1 MPGVRRLLCSPASL
15 SFIRR
20 KLCGMQR
27 DLLRRTSSCA
37 LLFLICTFCPGAFS
51 ADWSLTGNPEL
62 QQYFEHKVREIETN
76 QSLLQYETLSQ
87 WQQDREELR
96 SDLFS
101 MLGLHPRPEK
111 TPLNARKLGV
121 VQHDEFRVEK
131 LTFESMPGLYVTG
144 NLYVPNEVTDRLP
157 TILYVCGHARM
168 RSPEGDISYG
178 NKTGYQH
185 HGAWFARNGY
195 VCLMIDTL
203 QLGEIEGIHHGTYRH
218 DRWWW
223 NSYGYTP
230 AGVEAWNC
238 IRALDY
244 LETRDEV
251 DSSRFGVTGRSGG
264 GAYSWWISA
273 LDERIQCAV
282 PVAGITTLRNHVVD
296 GCVEGHCDCMFM
308 VNTQQWDYSKVAA
321 LMAPRPLLISNSDK
335 DSIFPLEGVVEIH
348 RQVRHIYDL
357 YDKGNQLGLQI
368 TEGPHKDTQELRI
381 HAFRWFN
388 RWLKNTDELIAMP
401 AEKLFSPQQLRVFS
415 ELPGDEQNTSIDQS
429 FVTLAEAPDS
439 AMLKQLKSNPNWLK
453 QTLTELQQLSCRTWP
468 ASGPT
473 PPADAQPAQSVAV
486 SRTLQQAG
494 YSASRLSFFS
504 EAHVPLT
511 IDVWTTEDDSA
522 VSELVVLNDE
532 DWSAWQA
539 VMQPE
544 GDGAAVQHPRL
555 QELIRDEKS
564 FAVFATRG
572 TGPHRWQGDAKKQI
586 QIRRRFQLIGT
597 TLDAMRIWDVRTA
610 AALLQSK
617 WPESKIAVSGQGRE
631 GWMAL
636 LSVAFGNG
644 DRAIVHGLSEDVE
657 SLPILLNF
665 RRELTPTELLAAIA
679 ANRTVTIVGG
689 SDAIQHAAAA
699 VAR

>member
-1 MPGVRRLLCSPASL
+1 MRRLLCPPASL

-20 KLCGMQR
+20 KLSGMQR
-27 DLLRRTSSCA
+27 DCLRWTSSCA
-37 LLFLICTFCPGAFS
+37 ILFLTCTFCPAIWA

-62 QQYFEHKVREIETN
+62 QQYFEHKVREIESN
-76 QSLLQYETLSQ
+76 QSLLQYEALSQ
-87 WQQDREELR
+87 WQQDREDLR
-96 SDLFS
+96 SDLFG

-415 ELPGDEQNTSIDQS
+415 ELPCDEQNTSIDQS

-439 AMLKQLKSNPNWLK
+439 VTLKNLKSNPNWLQ
-453 QTLTELQQLSCRTWP
+453 QTLTELQQLSFRTWP
-468 ASGPT
+468 ASGPKQS
-473 PPADAQPAQSVAV
+473 ADVESTESVAL
-486 SRTLQQAG
+486 SGTLQQSG
-494 YSASRLSFFS
+494 YSATRLNFFS
-504 EAHVPLT
+504 EAHVPLS
-511 IDVWTTEDDSA
+511 IDLLTTEDDSA
-522 VSELVVLNDE
+522 VSELVVLSDE
-532 DWSAWQA
+532 DWSTWQA
-539 VMQPE
+539 MIQPE
-544 GDGAAVQHPRL
+544 GDGAVVQHPRL
-555 QELIRDEKS
+555 QELIREKKS
-564 FAVFATRG
+564 FAVFAPRG

-597 TLDAMRIWDVRTA
+597 TLDAMRIWDVRAA

-617 WPESKIAVSGQGRE
+617 WPDSKIAVSGEGRE

-665 RRELTPTELLAAIA
+665 RRKLSPTELLAAIV

-689 SDAIQHAAAA
+689 SDTIQQAAAA